1 MNSSKKT
8 SQANR
13 KFNPLVAGLTI
24 VAFVVLLGFCNYK
37 SSRDIQPSQTQ
48 VINEKS
54 SGNLQSEASPVEV
67 RSSNGDAITIQTDSR
82 ISLKNYLKDPDS
94 AEIKNHSGSCGEV
107 NSKNSF
113 GGYSGYRRFI
123 ASPAIVA
130 IEGENMS
137 SEEFQKAWDNLC

>member
-13 KFNPLVAGLTI
+13 KFNPLVVGFTI

-37 SSRDIQPSQTQ
+37 SSRDIQSIQPQAVTAKTSEIPKGDAPA
-48 VINEKS
+48 VDIKS
-54 SGNLQSEASPVEV
+54 SKS
-67 RSSNGDAITIQTDSR
+67 DAITIQTDSR
-82 ISLKNYLKDPDS
+82 IALKNYLKDPTS
-94 AEIKNHSGSCGEV
+94 AEIRNHKGNCGEV

-123 ASPAIVA
+123 ASPAIVV

-137 SEEFQKAWDNLC
+137 SEEFQKAWDKLC